1 MFPSFELAIVVD
13 PRETP
18 MACEEPKAIFDCRIV
33 YENGKKAI
41 LKKIEEKRNRSWIRE
56 NAGYL
61 SKEYFNV

>member
-1 MFPSFELAIVVD
+1 VFPSFELAIIVD

-18 MACEEPKAIFDCRIV
+18 MASEEPKAIFDYRIV

-61 SKEYFNV
+61 NKEYFNV